1 LTQKNFVFITTGG
14 FDTFHWGNIIAGW
27 DRMFLAGDIMGGLT
41 APLGLSKN
49 PENVTSLKLHWS
61 VCPIEDLDIH
71 GAFIW
76 AKYTYEVGRY
86 AIDGNGTPVNN
97 WNAYYMHPMNYFG
110 GSSGNYYAPAGLS
123 DDLGWEIDVGV
134 TWDIMEGLSFN
145 SEFGVFFP
153 GDAFDYR
160 RWNGTDWE
168 RESWDEIYRW
178 TNSLTY
184 EF

>member
-1 LTQKNFVFITTGG
+1 
-14 FDTFHWGNIIAGW
+14 
-27 DRMFLAGDIMGGLT
+27 
-41 APLGLSKN
+41 
-49 PENVTSLKLHWS
+49 VTSIKLHWS
-61 VCPIEDLDIH
+61 VCPIDQLDIH

-86 AIDGNGTPVNN
+86 AMDANGNPVNN
-97 WNAYYMHPMNYFG
+97 WNAYYMHPMNYMN
-110 GSSGNYYAPAGLS
+110 GSGGNYYAPAGLS
-123 DDLGWEIDVGV
+123 DDLGWEIDVGL
-134 TWDIMEGLSFN
+134 TWGIMEGLTFN

-160 RWNGTDWE
+160 RWDGANWE
-168 RESWDEIYRW
+168 REEWDEIYRW